1 MEPVRWGKRMFDND
15 AAHLPIST
23 GSALVI
29 YGWTA
34 QEIILFMWG
43 AYVFM
48 LIVAK
53 LPEFTRSSIQI
64 FSFLSKRWER
74 LKEWKR
80 GSKN

>member
-1 MEPVRWGKRMFDND
+1 MMQND
-15 AAHLPIST
+15 AMHLPITT
-23 GSALVI
+23 GSAYLL
-29 YGWTA
+29 WDLTA
-34 QEIILFMWG
+34 QEIILIMWG

-53 LPEFTRSSIQI
+53 LPEFTRSITQI
-64 FSFLSKRWER
+64 MDCVRGRWNR